1 MNNEE
6 KHKELLHEYFFS
18 EEIRMEDELRQ
29 LQHNVRFRRIDDIDC
44 HELLIA
50 TLRLESFREF
60 RRNVLML
67 LNMEDN

>member
-1 MNNEE
+1 MPRS
-6 KHKELLHEYFFS
+6 HKELLHEYFFN
-18 EEIRMEDELRQ
+18 EEIRMEEEIRQ
-29 LQHNVRFRRIDDIDC
+29 LQHNVRFRKIDDIDC

-60 RRNVLML
+60 RHNVLLL

>member
-1 MNNEE
+1 MPRS
-6 KHKELLHEYFFS
+6 HKELLYEYFFN
-18 EEIRMEDELRQ
+18 EEIRMEEEIRQ
-29 LQHNVRFRRIDDIDC
+29 LQHNVRFRKIDDIDC

-60 RRNVLML
+60 RRNVLLL

>member
-1 MNNEE
+1 MPRS
-6 KHKELLHEYFFS
+6 HKELLHEYFFS